1 MINMKYL
8 LISFMIMLSMSCA
21 EPQQPVSDPAKA
33 KDEILA
39 AEKAFC
45 EAAKTKGVAE
55 AFYLFAD
62 TNAIIKRKNDSLVMG
77 RDDIR
82 SIYADPKYNDVT
94 VTWAAD
100 YVDVSDDGTLGWTYG
115 HYEWVTK
122 DSAGQDVKFTGVFHT
137 VWKKQKDGSWKYVW
151 D

>member
-1 MINMKYL
+1 MNKSILPFALVL
-8 LISFMIMLSMSCA
+8 LVSCST
-21 EPQQPVSDPAKA
+21 PTPVSQSEKF
-33 KDEILA
+33 KKEIIA

-45 EAAKTKGVAE
+45 DAAKEKGVAE

-62 TNAIIKRKNDSLVMG
+62 SNAVIKRRNDSLVHG
-77 RDDIR
+77 REDIKL
-82 SIYADPKYNDVT
+82 IYADPKYKGVT
-94 VTWAAD
+94 VTWAPD

-115 HYEWVTK
+115 HYEWITQD
-122 DSAGQDVKFTGVFHT
+122 DSTGEDVKFTGVFHT